1 MKSNV
6 LVSTKNLDAQ
16 RQQIA
21 GYIVQGKSITWIAKR
36 LDLHRATVTKW
47 SNEPA
52 VKKLIEQYSASI
64 IDRAKKR
71 LIHNAYR
78 AVTTLEEGMKG
89 EANKEQIA
97 SAVHVLDRAGL
108 GPAKT
113 VDMNAKVKA
122 VSDKDE
128 SELLAEVEQLEQEV
142 NEVVVESD

>member
-6 LVSTKNLDAQ
+6 PVSTKNLDAQ

-21 GYIVQGKSITWIAKR
+21 GYLVQGKSLTWIANR

-47 SNEPA
+47 SKEPA
-52 VKKLIEQYSASI
+52 VKKLIEEYSASV
-64 IDRAKKR
+64 IDRARRR
-71 LIHNAYR
+71 LVHNAYR

-89 EANKEQIA
+89 GANKEQIA

-122 VSDKDE
+122 VTDKDE

-142 NEVVVESD
+142 NEGVIDAD